1 MTISLGRSS
10 SEKSEE
16 KKKNLKRLAMAATFA
31 IPYLSGARGV
41 SAGVTAA
48 LKGARRFLP
57 KGAQKLAGM
66 AEGFF
71 PKEVTGTAA
80 TKGAQAKGIEKAA
93 QIFKDKG
100 MIRPHSANVRAI
112 EATDDGVYVLFS
124 GGGTY
129 KYDKSMEPDIFAS
142 LGKPFTAK
150 TTGKNAFKAWYRGNP
165 SIGGSFH
172 ELVAKDRIPGT
183 YVKTF
188 TAPRN
193 IMRAKLTDAIVRS
206 GWLVGKKM
214 KK

>member
-1 MTISLGRSS
+1 MTIQIGRSS
-10 SEKSEE
+10 VEKSEE

-31 IPYLSGARGV
+31 IPYLAGATGV

-48 LKGARRFLP
+48 LKGVGRFLP
-57 KGAQKLAGM
+57 KGAQKLVGM

-71 PKEVTGTAA
+71 PKAVTGTATA

-112 EATDDGVYVLFS
+112 ESTDDGVYVLFS

-150 TTGKNAFKAWYRGNP
+150 TTGKNAFKAWYKGSP

-172 ELVAKDRIPGT
+172 QLVAKDRIPGT

-206 GWLVGKKM
+206 GWLAGKK
-214 KK
+214 KR